1 METFNISHS
10 ILKAICRILPKE
22 VRQTLAHILTLAP
35 IAGVLALVFVAYLA
49 FHIARQDSVTERM
62 KDIAEAIREGV
73 MAYLSRQYRTLAVFV
88 ITVAILLMLALDYR
102 IPIAYVAGSI
112 CSVLAGFI
120 GMRVAVLANV

>member
-1 METFNISHS
+1 METSNISHS

-102 IPIAYVAGSI
+102 ISIAYVAGSI